1 MINIENNEFE
11 ILLNKYDFVLEKIAT
26 KKKKNPELIKLDYFY
41 NNILPKSIDEK
52 GYITLNELSSI
63 MRYKLTRGKMR
74 PLQKLVDSNDE
85 KVVISNSIEAI
96 KLFKED
102 NWEGGLKILQN
113 NLKGVG
119 VATASYIGSLIR
131 PDLCPIMS
139 DEAIK
144 YALKLGAK
152 DKIPGYTLKIYKI
165 VQSAL
170 FEKAIFL
177 NNNSNNSNNSNS
189 NNSNSNKNSKNNKI
203 NWNAEMIGK
212 AIWVK
217 YNTL

>member
-1 MINIENNEFE
+1 MVNIENTEFE
-11 ILLNKYDFVLEKIAT
+11 VLLKKYDFVLEKIAT
-26 KKKKNPELIKLDYFY
+26 KKKKNSELIKLDYFY
-41 NNILPKSIDEK
+41 NNILPKSIDKK
-52 GYITLNELSSI
+52 GYITLNELSNI
-63 MRYKLTRGKMR
+63 MRYKLIRGKMR

-85 KVVISNSIEAI
+85 KVVISTSIEAI

-119 VATASYIGSLIR
+119 VATASYIGVLIR

-144 YALKLGAK
+144 YSLKLGTK
-152 DKIPGYTLKIYKI
+152 DKIPGYTMKIYKI
-165 VQSAL
+165 VQSTL
-170 FEKAIFL
+170 FEKANFL
-177 NNNSNNSNNSNS
+177 NNNINNSNNS
-189 NNSNSNKNSKNNKI
+189 NNKI

-217 YNTL
+217 YNE

>member
-85 KVVISNSIEAI
+85 KVVISTSITAI

-102 NWEGGLKILQN
+102 NWEGALKILQN

-139 DEAIK
+139 DEAIR
-144 YALKLGAK
+144 YSLKLELK
-152 DKIPGYTLKIYKI
+152 DKIPGYTMKIYKI
-165 VQSAL
+165 LQSTL
-170 FEKAIFL
+170 FEKANFL
-177 NNNSNNSNNSNS
+177 NNNINNSN
-189 NNSNSNKNSKNNKI
+189 NSNKNSKNNKI
-203 NWNAEMIGK
+203 NWNAEMVGK

-217 YNTL
+217 YNEL